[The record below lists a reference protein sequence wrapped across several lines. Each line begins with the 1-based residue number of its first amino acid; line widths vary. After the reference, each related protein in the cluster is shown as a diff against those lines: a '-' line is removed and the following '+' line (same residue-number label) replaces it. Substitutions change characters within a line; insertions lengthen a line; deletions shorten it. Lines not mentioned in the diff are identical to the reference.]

1 MSTLDISPTSKNIVD
16 LYDKLKAC
24 MVTDWQI
31 RECAQAKMRVIIRR
45 TLVKLA
51 IPLEKREEAI
61 FLIMKGLNQNE
72 PNIDSHRL
80 LQ

>member
-1 MSTLDISPTSKNIVD
+1 MSTLDISPTSKNIAD

>member
-72 PNIDSHRL
+72 PNIDSHQL